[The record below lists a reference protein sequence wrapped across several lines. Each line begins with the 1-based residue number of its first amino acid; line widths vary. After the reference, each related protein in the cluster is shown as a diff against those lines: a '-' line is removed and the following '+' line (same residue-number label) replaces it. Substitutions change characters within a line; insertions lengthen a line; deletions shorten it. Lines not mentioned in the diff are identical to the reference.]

1 MARATPDDRDFDPT
15 PPVVTRSGRDLSET
29 HASLQSWLTTKL
41 PGDAAPVISDL
52 AGTSANGMSSE
63 TLLMLASWNTGGE
76 RIDHPM
82 VARLAPRAD
91 DVPVFASYD
100 LDVQFS
106 VLGKVR
112 ELTAVPV
119 PKVWWYEDDP
129 SVVGS
134 PFFTMEK
141 IDGAIPADVMPYN
154 FGDNWLFDASTTEQR
169 TLQDTTVAMIAELHS
184 IERVDENF
192 PELPA
197 VTSNTTALRAHFART
212 LAWYEWVAANFSR
225 SPLVDRLIAKLDDQ
239 FPSHTTP
246 TVLSWGDSR
255 IGNVIYQDFEPVA
268 ALDWEMV
275 GFGPPELDVFWLA
288 YAHEV
293 FEDIAAQFSL
303 PGLPDFLQ
311 PDDVATTYESLT
323 GHVCRDAEWFLGYAA
338 LRYAIV
344 FLRVGQRAVYFGDQA
359 MPDDIDDLLHNR
371 PGLERRLGT
380 SRS

>member
-1 MARATPDDRDFDPT
+1 MTRATPEDRDFDPT
-15 PPVVTRSGRDLSET
+15 PPVVTRSGRDLNEIQT
-29 HASLQSWLTTKL
+29 KLQSWLASKL
-41 PGDAAPVISDL
+41 PAKAAPIISDL
-52 AGTSANGMSSE
+52 VGTSANGMSSE
-63 TLLMLASWNTGGE
+63 TLIMHASWNTGN
-76 RIDHPM
+76 RRVDHPM

-91 DVPVFASYD
+91 DVPVFANYD

-106 VLGKVR
+106 VLRKVR
-112 ELTAVPV
+112 ELTSVPV
-119 PKVWWYEDDP
+119 PRVWWYENDP
-129 SVVGS
+129 SIVGS

-141 IDGAIPADVMPYN
+141 IDGAIPTDVMPYN
-154 FGDNWLFDASTTEQR
+154 FGDNWLFDAAVTERR
-169 TLQDTTVAMIAELHS
+169 TLQDATVAMIAELHS
-184 IERVDENF
+184 IGNLDENF

-197 VTSNTTALRAHFART
+197 AASDATELRAHFGRT
-212 LAWYEWVAANFSR
+212 LVWYEWVAANFTR
-225 SPLVDRLIAKLDDQ
+225 SPLIDRLITKLDAQ
-239 FPSHTTP
+239 FPTHTTP

-255 IGNVIYQDFEPVA
+255 IGNVIYQDFKPVA

-303 PGLPDFLQ
+303 PGLPNFLR

-323 GHVCRDAEWFLGYAA
+323 GHACRDAEWFLGYAA
-338 LRYAIV
+338 LQYAIV
-344 FLRVGQRAVYFGDQA
+344 FLRVGQRAIHFGDQA

-380 SRS
+380 AGS